1 MIDKQERKN
10 ETHKSNPLT
19 GDKIAILVRTIVLFL
34 ALVNQLL
41 MVFGYSILPISEEEM
56 SELCTALFTA
66 VAAIWTWWSDNHFA
80 E

>member
-1 MIDKQERKN
+1 MIDKQEEKN